1 MKTIGILGGMSWE
14 SSAEYYRIL
23 NQAVRDRLGGFH
35 SAKVLL
41 YSLNFHEV
49 ETMQHQGKWEE
60 AAQLLNDGA
69 LQLERGGAEC
79 LILATN
85 TMHKLV
91 EPMLHGVNI
100 PFIHIVDPTARAI
113 LAEGMDTVGLL
124 GTRYTMEEDFY
135 VGRLRDEF
143 GISVLIP
150 DEDQRMVVDG
160 CIYNELVKGKIRYE
174 SRLAYINVINDLVE
188 NGAQGI
194 ILGCTEIMLLIQ
206 EAHSPVTL
214 FDTTR
219 LHALAAVEMALSQE

>member
-23 NQAVRDRLGGFH
+23 NEAVRDQLGGFH
-35 SAKVLL
+35 SAEVLL

-49 ETMQHQGKWEE
+49 EALQHQGKWEE
-60 AAQLLNDGA
+60 AAHLLNEGA
-69 LQLERGGAEC
+69 LRLERGGAEC

-91 EPMLHGVNI
+91 EPMLYGVNI

-113 LAEGMDTVGLL
+113 LAAGMDTVGLL

-143 GISVLIP
+143 GLSVLIP
-150 DEDQRMVVDG
+150 DEDDRMMVNG
-160 CIYNELVKGKIRYE
+160 CIYNELVKGKVHDS
-174 SRLAYINVINDLVE
+174 SREAYINVIQKLVE
-188 NGAQGI
+188 DGAQGI

-206 EAHSPVTL
+206 QAHSPVPI

-219 LHALAAVEMALSQE
+219 LHALAAVAMALSQE